1 MSEEE
6 VFNINGRTVESVQ
19 DDGSTWNVELG
30 GGGTCIVPKD
40 ARNKYHRM
48 VQRWEAAGNTP
59 TQGEGSAKRRL
70 RGRLRDDPV
79 LRAFAL
85 ELADITGRTE
95 AEQAQA
101 LIDHIEGGR

>member
-6 VFNINGRTVESVQ
+6 VFNINGLLIESVQ
-19 DDGSTWNVELG
+19 DDGSAWQVDLAG
-30 GGGTCIVPKD
+30 GETCIVPKD
-40 ARNKYHRM
+40 PRNKYHRM
-48 VQRWEAAGNTP
+48 LQRWEAAGNVP

-70 RGRLRDDPV
+70 RRRLRDDPV
-79 LRAFAL
+79 LRAYAL
-85 ELADITGRTE
+85 ELSILTGRTE